1 MDSALI
7 AELDDVHVLVDAELL
22 SAAAADARS
31 GDHAPSHDNLVMQLA
46 VLQADNRHL
55 VHALAAK
62 EQSQRMLIQY
72 VVTVS
77 VVSWRCCLTRAVYGC
92 IMFRTI
98 NDLEARVEEL
108 SASCPPKAT
117 AADNGDGVDSSDDV
131 HVCIALDDAPFFSVP
146 MSFVPRAV
154 TKCRLR
160 PLPTPTPVP
169 VPMPTPVPTLQSN

>member
-1 MDSALI
+1 MESPGSHAHSPVDASGTAAAGGTADMDSALI

-77 VVSWRCCLTRAVYGC
+77 VVSGV
-92 IMFRTI
+92 
-98 NDLEARVEEL
+98 V
-108 SASCPPKAT
+108 ASPALCM
-117 AADNGDGVDSSDDV
+117 AA
-131 HVCIALDDAPFFSVP
+131 
-146 MSFVPRAV
+146 
-154 TKCRLR
+154 
-160 PLPTPTPVP
+160 
-169 VPMPTPVPTLQSN
+169 